1 MKKLIKLVVVAFA
14 LYVALVVAFESLLGY
29 FQPEAEN
36 TLVITTFDADGV
48 GHDRVLTALDGD
60 HLYVAVNHW
69 PRAWY
74 RRAMRN
80 PEVRI
85 TRGGETASYTV
96 AQLAG
101 EERDRVAAEH
111 PVGARL
117 ATDGAGKLVAVG
129 VRALMGF
136 APRHILRLD
145 PVAPAVADDLAED
158 AAGALSG
165 EPAADPAGEP
175 PVYPAEAAADVS
187 E

>member
-36 TLVITTFDADGV
+36 TLVITTFDGDGV

-80 PEVRI
+80 SEVRI
-85 TRGGETASYTV
+85 TRRGETAPYAV

-111 PVGARL
+111 PVGL
-117 ATDGAGKLVAVG
+117 G

-145 PVAPAVADDLAED
+145 PVAPVVADDLAED
-158 AAGALSG
+158 AAGALPG
-165 EPAADPAGEP
+165 EPAVDPAGEP